1 MIAPRLG
8 NNMPLISS
16 PRSRRLI
23 VKNWWQ
29 QVITLTPT
37 LLLVLQNP
45 KKITLDEQSNAA
57 LSLII
62 STDLTRELDAVSVMQ
77 SPVYAHAFK
86 GMLIESLNAMIDA
99 FTELAIGN
107 YFYAHSHYTSA
118 REMFVTLLQQ
128 IQEFEKA
135 SDQNH

>member
-1 MIAPRLG
+1 
-8 NNMPLISS
+8 MPLISS